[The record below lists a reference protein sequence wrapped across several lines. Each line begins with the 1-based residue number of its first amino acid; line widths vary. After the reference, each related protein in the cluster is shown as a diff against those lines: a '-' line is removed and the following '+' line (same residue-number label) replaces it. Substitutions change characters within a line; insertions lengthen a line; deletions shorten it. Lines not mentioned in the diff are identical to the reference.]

1 MSSSWRN
8 IAQIHCRDFFTRD
21 LPNAPSFCQSNWSSI
36 SPDLRR
42 MSLPASLPFSLV
54 FPASS
59 QVPSFQKK
67 FFCTKENYLHL
78 LPKSRPPL
86 SFLNPPLTHQV
97 SINKS
102 QPWSTDL
109 GKPFQPPI
117 SGGLQ
122 PVLRSLPPYS
132 WLFQGPWPS
141 RCDAGFGPR
150 PSPVKAW
157 VVTSWGALLYS
168 WVPETSVLGC
178 LSLSNFRFFHTIN
191 DVKIISLRLSEFWW
205 SFHFDNF
212 MWGFYR

>member
-86 SFLNPPLTHQV
+86 SFLNPPPYTSGVNKQIATLKHRSRETV
-97 SINKS
+97 ST
-102 QPWSTDL
+102 TDL
-109 GKPFQPPI
+109 GWVAACPKVASAI
-117 SGGLQ
+117 LLAVSRSVAVTMRRRVWTSAVSSKGLGCN
-122 PVLRSLPPYS
+122 LL
-132 WLFQGPWPS
+132 G
-141 RCDAGFGPR
+141 
-150 PSPVKAW
+150 SP
-157 VVTSWGALLYS
+157 ALLLGS
-168 WVPETSVLGC
+168 WNLRIGMFELIKLPFFPHNKWCENH
-178 LSLSNFRFFHTIN
+178 LSAFVWILMKFS
-191 DVKIISLRLSEFWW
+191 FW
-205 SFHFDNF
+205 
-212 MWGFYR
+212 